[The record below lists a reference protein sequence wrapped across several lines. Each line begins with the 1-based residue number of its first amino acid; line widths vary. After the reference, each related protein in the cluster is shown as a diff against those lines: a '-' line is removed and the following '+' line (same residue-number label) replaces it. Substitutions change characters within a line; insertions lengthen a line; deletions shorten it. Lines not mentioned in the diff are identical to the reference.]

1 METFL
6 AVDFE
11 TANAQRASACALG
24 WARFERGEEVD
35 AGSLLIDPQIAYEA
49 WDGFNIG
56 LHGVQPA
63 DVRGAPTFAEVWD
76 WIAPQASDHPLV
88 AHNAA
93 FDMGV
98 VRSELFRADI
108 TPVPFR
114 YPCSARLARQ
124 AWPDMLSV
132 SLPIVA
138 AALGIELDHHD
149 PCSDAAASGRIL
161 IAAVHEIGAVTI
173 GEALQST
180 SHQWGEVRGDLS
192 WLAAASLPLKAANV
206 SATTDEFNEDHALFG
221 RVVVFTGAL
230 DCMTRREAFQV
241 VANLG
246 GQPGDGV
253 TKHTNLLVC
262 GDQDVAKLAAG
273 HAMSHKLER
282 AHALRAKG
290 LDIELIGETEF
301 RRML

>member
-24 WARFERGEEVD
+24 WARFERGQEID
-35 AGSLLIDPQIAYEA
+35 TGSLLIDPRIADED
-49 WDGFNIG
+49 WDGFNVS
-56 LHGVQPA
+56 LHGIEPA
-63 DVRGAPTFAEVWD
+63 DVRGASTFAEVWD
-76 WIAPQASDHPLV
+76 WIAPRAVADPLV

-98 VRSELFRADI
+98 VRSELYRANI
-108 TPVPFR
+108 TPAPFR
-114 YPCSARLARQ
+114 YLCSARLARQ
-124 AWPDMLSV
+124 AWPEMLSV

-149 PCSDAAASGRIL
+149 PCSDATASGRIL
-161 IAAVHEIGAVTI
+161 MAAVHEMGAVTI
-173 GEALQST
+173 GEALQRT

-192 WLAAASLPLKAANV
+192 WLAAGSLPLKAANV
-206 SATTDEFNEDHALFG
+206 SATTDVFDEDHPLFG

-246 GQPGDGV
+246 GEPGDGV

-262 GDQDVAKLAAG
+262 GDQDVRKLAAG
-273 HAMSHKLER
+273 HAMSHKLEK
-282 AHALRAKG
+282 AHALRVQG